1 VPATVGPA
9 VGIMGFVRSR
19 YDIRVSVDEPVPAD
33 LAAGAD
39 PTDDVG
45 ILGRML
51 GEDRSGCSLVDRMV
65 HDLALRIIDG
75 SLPPGAD
82 VNSVELARRYGSSRT
97 PVREALLTLQ
107 REGLV
112 DIPARRRPRVA
123 LVTLQ
128 QVRETYE
135 VRACLHGMVS
145 ELIVRDTDADGLAVL
160 RRLQDQLRADA
171 ERGDLDAYFWHNV
184 EFRQAEAEV
193 SGNRQLARML
203 GTLGLR
209 TLQLRR
215 LSLSF
220 PGRLPRSV
228 DDHERL
234 LTAYTDRDAGLAVAI
249 TKSIIMVGYRRIEA
263 SGWPGLRTAE
273 ASTD

>member
-1 VPATVGPA
+1 VW
-9 VGIMGFVRSR
+9 SSH
-19 YDIRVSVDEPVPAD
+19 DIRVSVEGPDGV
-33 LAAGAD
+33 
-39 PTDDVG
+39 
-45 ILGRML
+45 LGRML
-51 GEDRSGCSLVDRMV
+51 GDDRTESSLVDRMV
-65 HDLALRIIDG
+65 ADLAMRIIDG

-123 LVTLQ
+123 LVTLD

-145 ELIVRDTDADGLAVL
+145 ELIVRNTAADGLAVL
-160 RRLQDQLRADA
+160 HRLQEQLRVDA
-171 ERGDLDAYFWHNV
+171 ERADVDGYFWRNV

-203 GTLGLR
+203 GNLGLR

-220 PGRLPRSV
+220 PGRLVRSV
-228 DDHERL
+228 EDHERL
-234 LTAYTDRDAGLAVAI
+234 LAAYTDRDTELAVAI
-249 TKSIIMVGYRRIEA
+249 TKSIIMAGYRAIEA
-263 SGWPGLRTAE
+263 SGWSGLAGHE
-273 ASTD
+273 PDASSNS